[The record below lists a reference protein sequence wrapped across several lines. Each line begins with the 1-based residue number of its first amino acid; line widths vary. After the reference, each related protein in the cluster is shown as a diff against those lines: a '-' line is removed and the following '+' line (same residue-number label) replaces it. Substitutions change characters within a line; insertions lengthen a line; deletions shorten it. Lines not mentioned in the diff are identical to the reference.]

1 MIKSKDILKEW
12 IAEIVKETEKIFC
25 KDGEK
30 LSEIDIKG
38 IEEGFFY
45 KGNNYNCLGSG
56 MKKVVDIVT
65 SLTAVKYKYKLEA
78 SMLHESKGY
87 REYKKEMYLK
97 QKKGRT
103 DKDWKEY
110 YNLILENIK

>member
-1 MIKSKDILKEW
+1 MIKSKDIFKEW

-25 KDGEK
+25 KGDEK

-45 KGNNYNCLGSG
+45 KGSNYNCLGTG

-78 SMLHESKGY
+78 SMLNESEMY
-87 REYKKEMYLK
+87 RVYKKDMYLGK
-97 QKKGRT
+97 KKGRT
-103 DKDWKEY
+103 DKDWNEY